1 MIYCCKI
8 TSFLVEGENKMGFLS
23 KIADGNKR
31 VVKSLGKL
39 ADQVIKLE
47 DEMAKLTDDEL
58 RGKTE
63 QFKKEL
69 AEIEDYQ
76 KQEKYLDKILPE
88 AYAVVREASTR
99 VFNMTP
105 FKVQIMGGIAIHR
118 GDISEMKTGEG
129 KTLTATMP
137 VYLNALS
144 GRGVHVV
151 TVNEYL
157 SSSQSEEM
165 AQLYNFLGLSVGLNL
180 NALDT
185 DQKREAYLSDITYS
199 TNNELGF
206 DYLRDNMVTYK
217 KDRVMRPLNF
227 AIIDEVDSIL
237 IDEARTPL
245 IISGE
250 AEKSTTLYTQ
260 ANVFVKMLKGEDD
273 FSFDEKTKAITL
285 TEQGIDKAERMFK
298 IENLF
303 DVKHVNLMHHINI
316 ALKANRTMFKDKDYV
331 VEDGEIMIV
340 DQFTGRTMPGRRF
353 SDGLH
358 QAIEAKE
365 GLEIQNESKTMASIT
380 FQNFFRMYNKLSGM
394 TGTAKTEEEEFRN
407 IYNMTVTQIPTNRP
421 VQRLDEADLIFS
433 SQKGKFDAVVNDVIE
448 FHKKGQPVLLGTVAV
463 ETSEY
468 ISQLL
473 KKKGVRHNVLNAK
486 NHERE
491 AEIILNAG
499 QKGAVTIATN
509 MAGRGTDIK
518 LGDGVVDLGGLA
530 VIGTER
536 HESRRIDD
544 QLRGRSGRQGDVGR
558 SRFYLS
564 LQDELMVRFGSE
576 RMQSLMG
583 KLGMNDDTPIESKMV
598 SRAVE
603 SAQKR
608 VEGNNFDARKRLL
621 EYDDVL
627 RKQREI
633 IYGERNDIIEKED
646 VQDIVQDMIK
656 SSLERGINYHL
667 STNEEE
673 VDYDALVQFIDD
685 SYLHQDTIKVDDI
698 RGRDYE
704 DIVEIVLEKIRAQ
717 YKAQQEDFGDQM
729 SEFERMIVLRTIDR
743 KWTDHID
750 TMDQLRTGIHLRS
763 YGQINPL
770 REYQNEGLDLFETM
784 LNEIEDEVSKYIL
797 KSTIDRGEQ
806 VEREQVEIGEAKHVG
821 ANDGKEK
828 VKPKPIVNDEQIGR
842 NEPCPCGSG
851 KKYKNCHGQA

>member
-1 MIYCCKI
+1 
-8 TSFLVEGENKMGFLS
+8 MGFLS
-23 KIADGNKR
+23 KLADGNKR
-31 VVKSLGKL
+31 VVKSLAKL
-39 ADQVIKLE
+39 ADQVISFE
-47 DEMAKLTDDEL
+47 DEIAKLTDDQL
-58 RGKTE
+58 REKTV
-63 QFKKEL
+63 QFQNEL
-69 AEIEDYQ
+69 AEIEDYK
-76 KQEKYLDKILPE
+76 KQEKYLEKILPE
-88 AYAVVREASTR
+88 AYAIVREASTR
-99 VFNMTP
+99 VFSMTP
-105 FKVQIMGGIAIHR
+105 FKVQVMGGIAIHR

-157 SSSQSEEM
+157 SSFQSEEM
-165 AQLYNFLGLSVGLNL
+165 AKLYNFLGLSVGLNL
-180 NALDT
+180 NSLST
-185 DQKREAYLSDITYS
+185 EEKRAAYAADITYS

-217 KDRVMRPLNF
+217 DDRVMRPLNF

-260 ANVFVKMLKGEDD
+260 ANVFVKMLKDEDD
-273 FSFDEKTKAITL
+273 FTYDEKTKAITL

-298 IENLF
+298 IDNLF
-303 DVKHVNLMHHINI
+303 DVKNVNLMHHINI

-421 VQRLDEADLIFS
+421 IQRKDEADMIFA
-433 SQKGKFDAVVNDVIE
+433 SQKGKFDAVVRDVIE
-448 FHKKGQPVLLGTVAV
+448 LYKKGQPVLLGTVAV

-468 ISQLL
+468 ISNLL
-473 KKKGVRHNVLNAK
+473 KKKGVRHDVLNAK

-491 AEIILNAG
+491 AEIIQGAG
-499 QKGAVTIATN
+499 EKGAVTIATN

-518 LGDGVVDLGGLA
+518 LGEGVIELGGLA

-544 QLRGRSGRQGDVGR
+544 QLRGRSGRQGDVGK

-583 KLGMNDDTPIESKMV
+583 RLGMNDDTPIESKMV

-627 RKQREI
+627 RQQREI
-633 IYGERNDIIEKED
+633 IYGERNDIIENDNVEN
-646 VQDIVQDMIK
+646 IVQGMIK

-667 STNEEE
+667 SANEDDI
-673 VDYDALVQFIDD
+673 DYEALVQYIED
-685 SYLHQDTIKVDDI
+685 SYLQPNVIKADDI

-704 DIVEIVLEKIRAQ
+704 DIQEIVLEKIKDQ
-717 YKAQQEDFGDQM
+717 YKHQQEEFGDQM

-770 REYQNEGLDLFETM
+770 REYQNEGLELFETM
-784 LNEIEDEVSKYIL
+784 LSDIEDEVSKYIL
-797 KSTIDRGEQ
+797 KATIDRGEQ
-806 VEREQVEIGEAKHVG
+806 VERQQVEIGEAKHVG

-828 VKPKPIVNDEQIGR
+828 VKPKPIVKDEQVGR
-842 NEPCPCGSG
+842 NDPCPCGSG
-851 KKYKNCHGQA
+851 KKYKNCHGKA

>member
-1 MIYCCKI
+1 
-8 TSFLVEGENKMGFLS
+8 MGFLS

>member
-1 MIYCCKI
+1 
-8 TSFLVEGENKMGFLS
+8 MGFLS

-39 ADQVIKLE
+39 ADQVINLE
-47 DEMAKLTDDEL
+47 DEIAKLTDDQL
-58 RGKTE
+58 REKTE

-69 AEIEDYQ
+69 SEIEDYK

-88 AYAVVREASTR
+88 AYAIVREASTR

-137 VYLNALS
+137 VYLNALT

-180 NALDT
+180 NSMDT
-185 DQKREAYLSDITYS
+185 DQKREAYAADITYS

-273 FSFDEKTKAITL
+273 FSYDEKTKAITL

-421 VQRLDEADLIFS
+421 IQRKDEADLIFA
-433 SQKGKFDAVVNDVIE
+433 SQKGKFDAVVKDVIE
-448 FHKKGQPVLLGTVAV
+448 LHKKGQPVLLGTVAV

-518 LGDGVVDLGGLA
+518 LGEGVVELGGLA

-633 IYGERNDIIEKED
+633 IYGERNDIIEKDD
-646 VQDIVQDMIK
+646 VQDIVKDMIK
-656 SSLERGINYHL
+656 SSLERGVNYHFA
-667 STNEEE
+667 TNEEE
-673 VDYDALVQFIDD
+673 IDFEALVQYIED
-685 SYLHQDTIKVDDI
+685 SYVPQGAIKVDDI

-704 DIVEIVLEKIRAQ
+704 DIVEIVLEKIKTQ

-806 VEREQVEIGEAKHVG
+806 VEREQVEIGEAKHVS

-828 VKPKPIVNDEQIGR
+828 VKPKPIVKDEQVGR
-842 NEPCPCGSG
+842 NDPCPCGSG

>member
-1 MIYCCKI
+1 
-8 TSFLVEGENKMGFLS
+8 MGFLS

-39 ADQVIKLE
+39 ADQVINLE
-47 DEMAKLTDDEL
+47 NEIAKLTDDQL
-58 RGKTE
+58 REKTE

-69 AEIEDYQ
+69 SEIEDYK

-88 AYAVVREASTR
+88 AYAIVREASTR

-137 VYLNALS
+137 VYLNALT

-180 NALDT
+180 NSMDT
-185 DQKREAYLSDITYS
+185 DHKREAYAADITYS

-273 FSFDEKTKAITL
+273 FSYDEKTKAITL

-298 IENLF
+298 IDNLF

-421 VQRLDEADLIFS
+421 IQRIDEADLIFA
-433 SQKGKFDAVVNDVIE
+433 SQKGKFDAVVKDVIE
-448 FHKKGQPVLLGTVAV
+448 LHKKGQPVLLGTVAV

-518 LGDGVVDLGGLA
+518 LGEGVVELGGLA

-633 IYGERNDIIEKED
+633 IYGERNDIIEKDD
-646 VQDIVQDMIK
+646 VQDIVKDMIK
-656 SSLERGINYHL
+656 SSLERGVNYHFA
-667 STNEEE
+667 TNEEE
-673 VDYDALVQFIDD
+673 IDFEALVQYIED
-685 SYLHQDTIKVDDI
+685 SYVPQGAIKVDDI

-704 DIVEIVLEKIRAQ
+704 DIVEIVLEKIKTQ

-806 VEREQVEIGEAKHVG
+806 VEREQVEIGEAKHVS

-828 VKPKPIVNDEQIGR
+828 VKPKPIVKDEQVGR
-842 NEPCPCGSG
+842 NDPCPCGSG

>member
-1 MIYCCKI
+1 
-8 TSFLVEGENKMGFLS
+8 MGFLS

-39 ADQVIKLE
+39 ADQVINLE
-47 DEMAKLTDDEL
+47 DEIAKLTDAQL
-58 RGKTE
+58 REKTE

-69 AEIEDYQ
+69 SEIEDYK

-88 AYAVVREASTR
+88 AYAIVREASTR

-105 FKVQIMGGIAIHR
+105 FKVQIMGGIAIHS

-137 VYLNALS
+137 VYLNALT

-180 NALDT
+180 NSMDT
-185 DQKREAYLSDITYS
+185 DQKREAYAADITYS

-273 FSFDEKTKAITL
+273 FSYDEKTKAITL

-298 IENLF
+298 IDNLF

-421 VQRLDEADLIFS
+421 IQRIDEADLIFA
-433 SQKGKFDAVVNDVIE
+433 SQKGKFDAVVKDVIE
-448 FHKKGQPVLLGTVAV
+448 LHKKGQPVLLGTVAV

-518 LGDGVVDLGGLA
+518 LGEGVVELGGLA

-633 IYGERNDIIEKED
+633 IYGERNDIIEKDD
-646 VQDIVQDMIK
+646 VQDIVKDMIK
-656 SSLERGINYHL
+656 SSLERGVNYHFA
-667 STNEEE
+667 TNEEE
-673 VDYDALVQFIDD
+673 IDFEALVQYIED
-685 SYLHQDTIKVDDI
+685 SYVPQGAIKVDDI

-704 DIVEIVLEKIRAQ
+704 DIVEIVLEKIKTQ

-806 VEREQVEIGEAKHVG
+806 VEREQVEIGEAKHVS

-828 VKPKPIVNDEQIGR
+828 VKPKPIVKDEQVGR
-842 NEPCPCGSG
+842 NDPCPCGSG

>member
-1 MIYCCKI
+1 N
-8 TSFLVEGENKMGFLS
+8 F
-23 KIADGNKR
+23 
-31 VVKSLGKL
+31 
-39 ADQVIKLE
+39 E
-47 DEMAKLTDDEL
+47 DEIAKLTDEQL
-58 RGKTE
+58 REKTE

-69 AEIEDYQ
+69 AEIEDYK
-76 KQEKYLDKILPE
+76 KQEKYLEKLLPE
-88 AYAVVREASTR
+88 AYAIVREASTR
-99 VFNMTP
+99 VFKMTP

-137 VYLNALS
+137 VYLNALT

-180 NALDT
+180 NSMNT
-185 DQKREAYLSDITYS
+185 DQKREAYASDITYS

-260 ANVFVKMLKGEDD
+260 TNVFVKMLKDDDD
-273 FSFDEKTKAITL
+273 FTYDEKTKAITL

-298 IENLF
+298 IDNLF
-303 DVKHVNLMHHINI
+303 DVKNVNLMHHINI

-421 VQRLDEADLIFS
+421 IQRLDEADLIFS

-448 FHKKGQPVLLGTVAV
+448 FYKKGQPVLLGTVAV

-491 AEIILNAG
+491 ADIILNAG

-518 LGDGVVDLGGLA
+518 LGDGVVELGGLA

-646 VQDIVQDMIK
+646 VQDIVKDMIK
-656 SSLERGINYHL
+656 SSLERGVNYHL
-667 STNEEE
+667 SNNEEE
-673 VDYDALVQFIDD
+673 IDYDALVQFIDD
-685 SYLHQDTIKVDDI
+685 SYLQQDSIKADDI

-704 DIVEIVLEKIRAQ
+704 DIIEIVLEKIKAQ
-717 YKAQQEDFGDQM
+717 YDAQQEDFGDQM

-828 VKPKPIVNDEQIGR
+828 VKPKPIVKDEQVGR
-842 NEPCPCGSG
+842 NDPCPCGSG

>member
-1 MIYCCKI
+1 
-8 TSFLVEGENKMGFLS
+8 MGFLS

-39 ADQVIKLE
+39 ADQVINLE
-47 DEMAKLTDDEL
+47 DAIAKLTDDQL
-58 RGKTE
+58 REKTE

-69 AEIEDYQ
+69 SEIEDYK

-88 AYAVVREASTR
+88 AYAIVREASTR

-137 VYLNALS
+137 VYLNALT

-180 NALDT
+180 NSMDT
-185 DQKREAYLSDITYS
+185 DQKREAYAADITYS

-273 FSFDEKTKAITL
+273 FSYDEKTKAITL

-298 IENLF
+298 IDNLF

-421 VQRLDEADLIFS
+421 IQRIDEADLIFA
-433 SQKGKFDAVVNDVIE
+433 SQKGKFDAVVKDVIE
-448 FHKKGQPVLLGTVAV
+448 LHKKGQPVLLGTVAV

-518 LGDGVVDLGGLA
+518 LGEGVVELGGLA

-633 IYGERNDIIEKED
+633 IYGERNDIIEKDD
-646 VQDIVQDMIK
+646 VQDIVKDMIK
-656 SSLERGINYHL
+656 SSLERGVNYHFA
-667 STNEEE
+667 TNEEE
-673 VDYDALVQFIDD
+673 IDFEALVQYIED
-685 SYLHQDTIKVDDI
+685 SYVPQGAIKVDDI

-704 DIVEIVLEKIRAQ
+704 DIVEIVLEKIKTQ

-806 VEREQVEIGEAKHVG
+806 VEREQVEIGEAKHVS

-828 VKPKPIVNDEQIGR
+828 VKPKPIVKDEQVGR
-842 NEPCPCGSG
+842 NDPCPCGSG

>member
-1 MIYCCKI
+1 
-8 TSFLVEGENKMGFLS
+8 
-23 KIADGNKR
+23 
-31 VVKSLGKL
+31 
-39 ADQVIKLE
+39 
-47 DEMAKLTDDEL
+47 
-58 RGKTE
+58 
-63 QFKKEL
+63 
-69 AEIEDYQ
+69 
-76 KQEKYLDKILPE
+76 
-88 AYAVVREASTR
+88 
-99 VFNMTP
+99 
-105 FKVQIMGGIAIHR
+105 
-118 GDISEMKTGEG
+118 
-129 KTLTATMP
+129 
-137 VYLNALS
+137 
-144 GRGVHVV
+144 
-151 TVNEYL
+151 
-157 SSSQSEEM
+157 
-165 AQLYNFLGLSVGLNL
+165 
-180 NALDT
+180 
-185 DQKREAYLSDITYS
+185 
-199 TNNELGF
+199 
-206 DYLRDNMVTYK
+206 
-217 KDRVMRPLNF
+217 
-227 AIIDEVDSIL
+227 
-237 IDEARTPL
+237 
-245 IISGE
+245 
-250 AEKSTTLYTQ
+250 TLYTQ

-273 FSFDEKTKAITL
+273 FSYDEKTKAITL

-421 VQRLDEADLIFS
+421 IQRIDEADLIFA
-433 SQKGKFDAVVNDVIE
+433 SQKGKFDAVVKDVIE
-448 FHKKGQPVLLGTVAV
+448 LHKKGQPVLLGTVAV

-518 LGDGVVDLGGLA
+518 LGEGVVELGGLA

-633 IYGERNDIIEKED
+633 IYGERNDIIEKDD
-646 VQDIVQDMIK
+646 VQDIVKDMIK
-656 SSLERGINYHL
+656 SSLERGVNYHFA
-667 STNEEE
+667 TNEEE
-673 VDYDALVQFIDD
+673 IDFKALVQYIED
-685 SYLHQDTIKVDDI
+685 SYVPQGAIKVDDI

-704 DIVEIVLEKIRAQ
+704 DIVEIVLEKIKTQ

-806 VEREQVEIGEAKHVG
+806 VEREQVEIGEAKHVS

-828 VKPKPIVNDEQIGR
+828 VKPKPIVKDEQVGR
-842 NEPCPCGSG
+842 NDPCPCGSG

>member
-1 MIYCCKI
+1 
-8 TSFLVEGENKMGFLS
+8 MGFLS

-39 ADQVIKLE
+39 ADQVINLE
-47 DEMAKLTDDEL
+47 DEIAKLTDDQL
-58 RGKTE
+58 REKTE

-69 AEIEDYQ
+69 SEIEDYK

-88 AYAVVREASTR
+88 AYAIVREASTR

-137 VYLNALS
+137 VYLNALT

-180 NALDT
+180 NSMDT
-185 DQKREAYLSDITYS
+185 DQKREAYAADITYS

-273 FSFDEKTKAITL
+273 FSYDEKTKAITL

-298 IENLF
+298 IDNLF

-365 GLEIQNESKTMASIT
+365 GLEIQNEFKTMASIT

-421 VQRLDEADLIFS
+421 IQRKDEADLIFA
-433 SQKGKFDAVVNDVIE
+433 SQKGKFDAVVKDVIE
-448 FHKKGQPVLLGTVAV
+448 LYKKGQPVLLGTVAV

-518 LGDGVVDLGGLA
+518 LGEGVVELGGLA

-633 IYGERNDIIEKED
+633 IYGERNDIIEKDD
-646 VQDIVQDMIK
+646 VQDIVKDMIK
-656 SSLERGINYHL
+656 SSLERGVNYHFA
-667 STNEEE
+667 TNEEE
-673 VDYDALVQFIDD
+673 IDFEALVQYIED
-685 SYLHQDTIKVDDI
+685 SYLPQGAIKVDDI

-704 DIVEIVLEKIRAQ
+704 DIVEIVLEKIKTQ
-717 YKAQQEDFGDQM
+717 YNAQQEDFGDQM

-806 VEREQVEIGEAKHVG
+806 VEREQVEIGEAKHVS

-828 VKPKPIVNDEQIGR
+828 VKPKPIVKDEQVGR
-842 NEPCPCGSG
+842 NDPCPCGSG

>member
-1 MIYCCKI
+1 
-8 TSFLVEGENKMGFLS
+8 MGFLS

-39 ADQVIKLE
+39 ADQVINLE
-47 DEMAKLTDDEL
+47 DEIAKLTDDQL
-58 RGKTE
+58 REKTE

-69 AEIEDYQ
+69 SEIEDYK

-88 AYAVVREASTR
+88 AYAIVREASTR

-137 VYLNALS
+137 VYLNALT

-180 NALDT
+180 NSMDT
-185 DQKREAYLSDITYS
+185 DQKREAYAADITYS

-273 FSFDEKTKAITL
+273 FSYDEKTKAITL

-298 IENLF
+298 IDNLF

-421 VQRLDEADLIFS
+421 IQRKDEADLIFA
-433 SQKGKFDAVVNDVIE
+433 SQKGKFDAVVKDVIE
-448 FHKKGQPVLLGTVAV
+448 LHKKGQPVLLGTVAV

-518 LGDGVVDLGGLA
+518 LGEGVVELGGLA

-633 IYGERNDIIEKED
+633 IYGERNDIIEKDD
-646 VQDIVQDMIK
+646 VQDIVKDMIK
-656 SSLERGINYHL
+656 SSLERGVNYHFA
-667 STNEEE
+667 TNEEE
-673 VDYDALVQFIDD
+673 IDFEALVQYIED
-685 SYLHQDTIKVDDI
+685 SYLPQGAIKVDDI

-704 DIVEIVLEKIRAQ
+704 DIVEIVLEKIKTQ
-717 YKAQQEDFGDQM
+717 YNAQQEDFGDQM

-806 VEREQVEIGEAKHVG
+806 VEREQVEIGEAKHVST
-821 ANDGKEK
+821 NDGKEK
-828 VKPKPIVNDEQIGR
+828 VKPKPIVKDEQVGR
-842 NEPCPCGSG
+842 NDPCPCGSG